1 MVEGIRQI
9 DPVTS
14 GEGGEFLKKWG
25 RWWKNNKPAFKF

>member
-1 MVEGIRQI
+1 VVEGTRQI

-25 RWWKNNKPAFKF
+25 RQSLDKPAFKF